1 MVTIELEDLNG
12 LLPMLGEICMISDVE
27 LYYKGHFLPIKD
39 VQILVAKISQ
49 SGHIRTVET
58 HYQVTLKGNQ
68 TLIFPIVENKP
79 VITKEVL
86 ETLISTPNF
95 ALPQPLLL
103 V

>member
-1 MVTIELEDLNG
+1 MVTIELEDLDG

-27 LYYKGHFLPIKD
+27 LYYKGHFLSIND
-39 VQILVAKISQ
+39 VKVLVANIKQ

-58 HYQVTLKGNQ
+58 HYQVTLKGDQ
-68 TLIFPIVENKP
+68 TLTFPIVENKP

-86 ETLISTPNF
+86 ETIISTPDF